1 MSRRRF
7 LLPRQIRQHH
17 RISNM
22 GVLQLEA
29 GKYPGHHTVKFA
41 LVPYIKSIRL
51 PGLDERYKHLP

>member
-1 MSRRRF
+1 MC
-7 LLPRQIRQHH
+7 IRD
-17 RISNM
+17 SNM